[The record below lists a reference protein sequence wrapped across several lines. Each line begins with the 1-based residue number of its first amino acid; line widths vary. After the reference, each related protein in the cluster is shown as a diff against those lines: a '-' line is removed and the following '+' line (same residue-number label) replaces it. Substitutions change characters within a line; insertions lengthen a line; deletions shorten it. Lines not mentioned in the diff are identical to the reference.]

1 MGASNSKLE
10 EDKALQL
17 CRERKKFVRQALDGR
32 CNLAATHIAY
42 IESLKI
48 TGTALRRFAEPEAPI
63 ESSIYTSTSATPE
76 PLGLTEK
83 SLSQFSFS
91 SRSVSRNVDA
101 TENILP
107 SPSPPSSSRY
117 HVNHMKFRGT
127 FSRKVEEKPPV
138 PVTVSVTSS
147 TPQNSTPRSTERPE
161 ASPFETPPFPS
172 ETSPFEIPPSPTETS
187 PWDYFGLGHDIDNH
201 LTSRDGRVEN
211 RNDTGHHRDEDRVPA
226 SEDEEEHYS
235 SPGRDGSQVSD
246 DEFDDEPSTETLVR
260 SFQNVNRTTDHAS
273 NGGSPDIT
281 SARNVVS
288 EAKFLNGEKSKSPD
302 LSPLR
307 AAPTGPADDNNG
319 MNSDN
324 NGMKTPV
331 KENDIENKI
340 APKDFFFS
348 IKDIEYLFIKASE
361 SGREVPRMLEANKF
375 HFRPIFPGRES
386 GSMTRILMKS
396 CFSCGDDPSQIPEE
410 PPQNSVKYLTW
421 HRTTSSHASSPTRLG
436 VHSADDIED
445 VTNNL
450 FDSFCMV
457 SGSHASTLDRLFAW
471 EKKLY
476 DEVKASEMIRSH
488 YDAKRKL
495 LRQLESKVEKPQRID
510 KTRAVVK
517 DLHSRIGVAIHRIND
532 ISRKIEEIRDKEL
545 QPQLEELIEG
555 LRKMWEVML
564 DCHKRQL
571 HIISIA
577 HSPGNMKILIQSD
590 FRRQIAM
597 HLEHELSSLASSFMK
612 WIVSQKAYVEAINKW
627 LHKSVHLREK
637 SSRRKRK
644 PQPVPLRNHGPPIYT
659 TCSVWLDM
667 LDSLPTKEVSD
678 AMKDLAAEISHFVPR
693 QEKHHGKGGN
703 RWQSGAND
711 DPGLKIPLRDDSL
724 EDWIT
729 GFNNFRTS
737 LAFFLGQ
744 LNNFSESSLK
754 MFTNLQKAIQEAK
767 HGHALRMNS
776 QS

>member
-63 ESSIYTSTSATPE
+63 ESSLYTSTSATPK
-76 PLGLTEK
+76 LLALTEK

-91 SRSVSRNVDA
+91 SASVSRHVDA
-101 TENILP
+101 THENVVP
-107 SPSPPSSSRY
+107 SPSPPTSSRY

-127 FSRKVEEKPPV
+127 FSRKVEEKTYI
-138 PVTVSVTSS
+138 PVTVSVMSS
-147 TPQNSTPRSTERPE
+147 TPQNSTPRSTTERPEE
-161 ASPFETPPFPS
+161 ASPFD
-172 ETSPFEIPPSPTETS
+172 IPPSPSETS
-187 PWDYFGLGHDIDNH
+187 PWDYFGLGNDIDNH
-201 LTSRDGRVEN
+201 LTSQDGTREN
-211 RNDTGHHRDEDRVPA
+211 RNDNRHHGDDDTVPV

-235 SPGRDGSQVSD
+235 SPSRDGSQVSD
-246 DEFDDEPSTETLVR
+246 DEFDNEPSAETLVR

-281 SARNVVS
+281 SARRVVS
-288 EAKFLNGEKSKSPD
+288 EAKSMNGEKNKSPD

-307 AAPTGPADDNNG
+307 APPSGPADDNN
-319 MNSDN
+319 D
-324 NGMKTPV
+324 MKTPV

-361 SGREVPRMLEANKF
+361 SGREVPRMLEANKL
-375 HFRPIFPGRES
+375 HFRPIFPGKENLS
-386 GSMTRILMKS
+386 VAGGSMTKILMKS
-396 CFSCGDDPSQIPEE
+396 CFSCGDDASQIPEE

-421 HRTTSSHASSPTRLG
+421 HRTTSSHASSPNRLG

-450 FDSFCMV
+450 FDNFCMV

-476 DEVKASEMIRSH
+476 DEVKASEMIRSD
-488 YDAKRKL
+488 YDVKRKL
-495 LRQLESKVEKPQRID
+495 LRQLESKVESPQRID

-564 DCHKRQL
+564 NCHKLQL

-577 HSPGNMKILIQSD
+577 HSPGNMNILIQSD
-590 FRRQIAM
+590 SRRQIVI
-597 HLEHELSSLASSFMK
+597 HLEHELNSLSSSFTK
-612 WIVSQKAYVEAINKW
+612 WIVSQKSYVEAINKW
-627 LHKSVHLREK
+627 LHKSVFLREK
-637 SSRRKRK
+637 SSRRKKK

-659 TCSVWLDM
+659 TCSVWLEM
-667 LDSLPTKEVSD
+667 FDSLPTKEVSD
-678 AMKDLAAEISHFVPR
+678 AIKGLTAEISHFLPR

-703 RWQSGAND
+703 HHRGSEWRTGAHD
-711 DPGLKIPLRDDSL
+711 DPGLKTPLRDDSPK
-724 EDWIT
+724 DWIT
-729 GFNNFRTS
+729 GFDSFRTS

-744 LNNFSESSLK
+744 LNNFSESSVK
-754 MFTNLQKAIQEAK
+754 MFTELQKAIQEAK

-776 QS
+776 LS

>member
-42 IESLKI
+42 IESLRI
-48 TGTALRRFAEPEAPI
+48 TGTALRRFAEPEAPV
-63 ESSIYTSTSATPE
+63 ESSIYTSVSATPE
-76 PLGLTEK
+76 LLALTEK
-83 SLSQFSFS
+83 SLSHFSFS
-91 SRSVSRNVDA
+91 SRSISHHVDA

-107 SPSPPSSSRY
+107 SPSPPTSSRY
-117 HVNHMKFRGT
+117 HANHMKFRGT
-127 FSRKVEEKPPV
+127 FSRKVEEKPSV
-138 PVTVSVTSS
+138 PVNVSVTSG

-161 ASPFETPPFPS
+161 ASPFEIPPFPS
-172 ETSPFEIPPSPTETS
+172 ESS
-187 PWDYFGLGHDIDNH
+187 PWDYFGL
-201 LTSRDGRVEN
+201 TSQDGRAEN
-211 RNDTGHHRDEDRVPA
+211 GNDNRHLGDEDRIPA

-246 DEFDDEPSTETLVR
+246 DEFDEPSTETLVR

-273 NGGSPDIT
+273 ISGSPEIT
-281 SARNVVS
+281 SVRRAVS
-288 EAKFLNGEKSKSPD
+288 EAKSLNGEKSKSPD

-307 AAPTGPADDNNG
+307 AAPSGPADDN
-319 MNSDN
+319 D
-324 NGMKTPV
+324 MKTPV
-331 KENDIENKI
+331 KENDAENKI

-375 HFRPIFPGRES
+375 HFRPIFPGKES

-410 PPQNSVKYLTW
+410 PPQTSVKYLTW
-421 HRTTSSHASSPTRLG
+421 HRTTSSHASSPNRLG
-436 VHSADDIED
+436 VNSADDIED

-450 FDSFCMV
+450 FDNFCMV

-476 DEVKASEMIRSH
+476 DEVKASEMIRSD
-488 YDAKRKL
+488 YDVKRKL
-495 LRQLESKVEKPQRID
+495 LRQLESKVETPQRID

-517 DLHSRIGVAIHRIND
+517 DLHSRIGVAIHRINS

-555 LRKMWEVML
+555 LRKMWEVMW
-564 DCHKRQL
+564 DCHKLQL

-577 HSPGNMKILIQSD
+577 HSPGNMKILVQSD
-590 FRRQIAM
+590 SRRQIAI
-597 HLEHELSSLASSFMK
+597 HLENELTSLSSSFTK

-627 LHKSVHLREK
+627 LHKSVFLREI

-659 TCSVWLDM
+659 TCSVWLEM
-667 LDSLPTKEVSD
+667 FDSLPTKEVSD
-678 AMKDLAAEISHFVPR
+678 AMKGLAAEISHFLPR
-693 QEKHHGKGGN
+693 QEKHQGKGANHRHGSE
-703 RWQSGAND
+703 WVTGANGD
-711 DPGLKIPLRDDSL
+711 AGLKTPLRDDSP

-729 GFNNFRTS
+729 GFDRFRTS

-744 LNNFSESSLK
+744 LNNFSESSVK
-754 MFTNLQKAIQEAK
+754 MFTQLQKAIQEAK

>member
-10 EDKALQL
+10 EDKSLQL

-48 TGTALRRFAEPEAPI
+48 TGTVLRRFAEPEAPI
-63 ESSIYTSTSATPE
+63 GSSIYTSTSATPE
-76 PLGLTEK
+76 LRGLTEK
-83 SLSQFSFS
+83 SLSHFSFS
-91 SRSVSRNVDA
+91 SRSISRHVDA

-107 SPSPPSSSRY
+107 SPSPPTSSRY
-117 HVNHMKFRGT
+117 HANHMKFRGT
-127 FSRKVEEKPPV
+127 FSRKVEEKPSV
-138 PVTVSVTSS
+138 PVTVSVTSA

-161 ASPFETPPFPS
+161 ASPFEFPP
-172 ETSPFEIPPSPTETS
+172 ETSPFEIPPSPSETS

-201 LTSRDGRVEN
+201 LTSQDGRAEN
-211 RNDTGHHRDEDRVPA
+211 GNDNGHHGDEDIISA

-246 DEFDDEPSTETLVR
+246 DEFDEPSAETLVR

-273 NGGSPDIT
+273 NSVSPDIT
-281 SARNVVS
+281 SVRSGVS
-288 EAKFLNGEKSKSPD
+288 EVKSLNGEKSKSPD

-307 AAPTGPADDNNG
+307 AAPSGPADDN
-319 MNSDN
+319 DI
-324 NGMKTPV
+324 KTPV
-331 KENDIENKI
+331 KENDVENKV

-375 HFRPIFPGRES
+375 HFRPIFPGKET

-396 CFSCGDDPSQIPEE
+396 CFSCGDDPSHIPEE
-410 PPQNSVKYLTW
+410 PPQNSVTYLTW
-421 HRTTSSHASSPTRLG
+421 HRTTSSHASSPNRHG
-436 VHSADDIED
+436 VNSTDGIED
-445 VTNNL
+445 VSNNL
-450 FDSFCMV
+450 FDNFCMV

-476 DEVKASEMIRSH
+476 DEVKVSEMIRSD
-488 YDAKRKL
+488 YDAKRKF
-495 LRQLESKVEKPQRID
+495 LRQLESKVETPQRID

-517 DLHSRIGVAIHRIND
+517 DLHSRIGVAIHRINS

-555 LRKMWEVML
+555 LRKMWEVMF
-564 DCHKRQL
+564 DCHKLQL

-590 FRRQIAM
+590 SRRQIAI
-597 HLEHELSSLASSFMK
+597 HLEHELSSLSSSFTK
-612 WIVSQKAYVEAINKW
+612 WMVSQKAYVEAIDKW
-627 LHKSVHLREK
+627 LHKSVFLREK

-644 PQPVPLRNHGPPIYT
+644 QQPVPLRNHGPPIYT
-659 TCSVWLDM
+659 TCSVWLEM
-667 LDSLPTKEVSD
+667 FDSLPTKEVSD
-678 AMKDLAAEISHFVPR
+678 AIKGLAAEISHLLPR
-693 QEKHHGKGGN
+693 QEKHQGKGGN
-703 RWQSGAND
+703 HRHGID
-711 DPGLKIPLRDDSL
+711 GDPGLKTPLRDDSP
-724 EDWIT
+724 EDWIA
-729 GFNNFRTS
+729 GFDRFRTS
-737 LAFFLGQ
+737 LAFFLSQ
-744 LNNFSESSLK
+744 LNNFSESSVK
-754 MFTNLQKAIQEAK
+754 MFTQLQKAIQEAK

>member
-17 CRERKKFVRQALDGR
+17 CRERKKFVGQALDGR

-48 TGTALRRFAEPEAPI
+48 TGTALRRFAEPEGPI

-76 PLGLTEK
+76 PHALTEN
-83 SLSQFSFS
+83 SLSHFSFS
-91 SRSVSRNVDA
+91 SRSISRHVDA

-117 HVNHMKFRGT
+117 HVSHMKFRGT
-127 FSRKVEEKPPV
+127 FSRKVEEKPSV
-138 PVTVSVTSS
+138 PVTVPVTSS

-161 ASPFETPPFPS
+161 ASPFE
-172 ETSPFEIPPSPTETS
+172 IPPSPSETS

-201 LTSRDGRVEN
+201 LTSQDGRAEN
-211 RNDTGHHRDEDRVPA
+211 GNDHRHLGDEDRIHA

-246 DEFDDEPSTETLVR
+246 DEFDEPSAETLVR

-273 NGGSPDIT
+273 NSASPDIT
-281 SARNVVS
+281 SARSVVS
-288 EAKFLNGEKSKSPD
+288 EAKSMNGEKSKSPD

-307 AAPTGPADDNNG
+307 VAPSGPADDN
-319 MNSDN
+319 D
-324 NGMKTPV
+324 MKTPV
-331 KENDIENKI
+331 KENDVENKI
-340 APKDFFFS
+340 APKDFFLS
-348 IKDIEYLFIKASE
+348 IKDIESLFIKASE

-375 HFRPIFPGRES
+375 HFRPIFPGKEG
-386 GSMTRILMKS
+386 GSMTKILMKS
-396 CFSCGDDPSQIPEE
+396 CFSCGDDPIQIPEE

-421 HRTTSSHASSPTRLG
+421 HRSTSSHASSPNRFG
-436 VHSADDIED
+436 VNSADDIED
-445 VTNNL
+445 VSNNI
-450 FDSFCMV
+450 FDNFCMV

-476 DEVKASEMIRSH
+476 DEVKASEMIRSD
-488 YDAKRKL
+488 YDIKRKL
-495 LRQLESKVEKPQRID
+495 LRQLESKVESPQRID

-517 DLHSRIGVAIHRIND
+517 DLHSRIGVAIHRINS
-532 ISRKIEEIRDKEL
+532 ISRIIEEIRDKEL

-555 LRKMWEVML
+555 LRKMWEVMFN
-564 DCHKRQL
+564 CHQLQL

-577 HSPGNMKILIQSD
+577 HLPRNMKILIQSD
-590 FRRQIAM
+590 SRRQIAI
-597 HLEHELSSLASSFMK
+597 HLENELSFLSSSFTK
-612 WIVSQKAYVEAINKW
+612 WIVSQQAYVEAINKW
-627 LHKSVHLREK
+627 LHRSVFLREK

-644 PQPVPLRNHGPPIYT
+644 QQPVPLRNHGPPIYT
-659 TCSVWLDM
+659 TCSVWLEM
-667 LDSLPTKEVSD
+667 FDSLPTKEVSD
-678 AMKDLAAEISHFVPR
+678 AIKELAAEISHLLPR
-693 QEKHHGKGGN
+693 QEKHQGGKGGN
-703 RWQSGAND
+703 HHHGSENG
-711 DPGLKIPLRDDSL
+711 DPSLKTPLRDDSP

-729 GFNNFRTS
+729 GFDGFRTS
-737 LAFFLGQ
+737 LTYFLGQ
-744 LNNFSESSLK
+744 LNNFSESSVK
-754 MFTNLQKAIQEAK
+754 MFTQLQKAIQEAK